1 MKRDPDTVDPPQSA
15 LRGMR
20 IVVVDDEPANTALLA
35 GLLRRWQ
42 YTNVLAMTDPNRV
55 LDAFTDL
62 VPDLLLLDVNM
73 PGLSGFDVMRLLA
86 RWTHGRLRV
95 PVLVLTADVTDK
107 TKHQALALG
116 ARDFL
121 TKPFDPEE
129 VRLRV
134 SNLLE
139 MRQLQLQLKAHA
151 DELEDRV
158 HRRTVQL
165 DLARLEVV
173 ERLALAAEYRDDD
186 THQHA
191 QRIGHTTALLAAGM
205 GLPRAAIQRIRR
217 AAPLHD
223 IGKIAIPDSILL
235 KPGKLTVEEREIIN
249 SHTLIGARILA
260 GSQSR
265 LLRVASEIAHS
276 HHERWDGDGYPN
288 GLAKA
293 AIPLVG
299 RLVAVADVFD
309 ALAHRR
315 PYKHPWPVDEAAGE
329 ISRQSARQF
338 GPAIVEVFKTLDHHA
353 LVSGKPDPT
362 PAAGLPA
369 TNRDA
374 GAREPLNIR

>member
-1 MKRDPDTVDPPQSA
+1 MKRDLDTVDPPQST
-15 LRGMR
+15 LHGMR
-20 IVVVDDEPANTALLA
+20 IVVVDDEPANTVLLA
-35 GLLRRWQ
+35 GLLKRWQ
-42 YTNVLAMTDPNRV
+42 YTNIVAITDPTRV
-55 LDAFTDL
+55 VAAFTEL

-73 PGLSGFDVMRLLA
+73 PVLSGFDVMRLLA
-86 RWTHGRLRV
+86 RWTHGSMRV
-95 PVLVLTADVTDK
+95 PVLVLAADRSDE

-134 SNLLE
+134 SSLLE
-139 MRQLQLQLKAHA
+139 MRRLQLQLKAHA
-151 DELEDRV
+151 DQLEERV
-158 HRRTVQL
+158 HRRTLQL

-173 ERLALAAEYRDDD
+173 QRLALAAEYRDDD

-191 QRIGHTTALLAAGM
+191 QRIGHTTALLAAGL
-205 GLPRAAIQRIRR
+205 GLPSGTIQRIRR

-235 KPGKLTVEEREIIN
+235 KPNMLTAEEREIIK

-260 GSQSR
+260 GSLSR
-265 LLRVASEIAHS
+265 LLRVASEIALS
-276 HHERWDGDGYPN
+276 HHERWDGNGYPN
-288 GLAKA
+288 GLAGA

-315 PYKHPWPVDEAAGE
+315 PYKHPWPVNEAAAE
-329 ISRQSARQF
+329 ISIQSGRQF
-338 GPAIVEVFKTLDHHA
+338 DPAIVEVFETLDPHV
-353 LVSGKPDPT
+353 LVAGKPDPSHAT
-362 PAAGLPA
+362 GLVA

-374 GAREPLNIR
+374 AARDALNVR

>member
-1 MKRDPDTVDPPQSA
+1 M
-15 LRGMR
+15 
-20 IVVVDDEPANTALLA
+20 
-35 GLLRRWQ
+35 
-42 YTNVLAMTDPNRV
+42 
-55 LDAFTDL
+55 
-62 VPDLLLLDVNM
+62 
-73 PGLSGFDVMRLLA
+73 
-86 RWTHGRLRV
+86 RV
-95 PVLVLTADVTDK
+95 PVLVLTADVTDE

-139 MRQLQLQLKAHA
+139 MRQLQLELKAHA

-165 DLARLEVV
+165 DQARLEVV

-235 KPGKLTVEEREIIN
+235 KPGKLTVEEREIIK

-265 LLRVASEIAHS
+265 LLRIASEIALS

-288 GLAKA
+288 GLAEA

-329 ISRQSARQF
+329 ISSQSGRQF
-338 GPAIVEVFKTLDHHA
+338 DPAIVDVFKTLDHHA
-353 LVSGKPDPT
+353 LVSRKPDPSPVT
-362 PAAGLPA
+362 GLPA
-369 TNRDA
+369 TNQDA
-374 GAREPLNIR
+374 GGREPVNVR

>member
-1 MKRDPDTVDPPQSA
+1 VKRDPDTLDPQQSA

-20 IVVVDDEPANTALLA
+20 IIVVDDEPANTALLA
-35 GLLRRWQ
+35 GLLKRWQ
-42 YTNVLAMTDPNRV
+42 YTNVLTMTDPTRV
-55 LDAFTDL
+55 VDAFMDL

-73 PGLSGFDVMRLLA
+73 PVLSGFDVMQLLA
-86 RWTHGRLRV
+86 RWTHGPIRV
-95 PVLVLTADVTDK
+95 PVLVLTADATDE

-165 DLARLEVV
+165 DQARLEVV

-205 GLPRAAIQRIRR
+205 GLPRATIQRIRR

-235 KPGKLTVEEREIIN
+235 KPGKLTVEEREIIK

-265 LLRVASEIAHS
+265 LLRVASEIALS
-276 HHERWDGDGYPN
+276 HHERWDGEGYPN
-288 GLAKA
+288 GLAGA

-329 ISRQSARQF
+329 ISSQSGQQF
-338 GPAIVEVFKTLDHHA
+338 DPAIVEVFKTLDHHA
-353 LVSGKPDPT
+353 LVSGTPDRG
-362 PAAGLPA
+362 PATGLLA

-374 GAREPLNIR
+374 GARDPLNVG

>member
-1 MKRDPDTVDPPQSA
+1 VKHDPDTVDPPQSA

-35 GLLRRWQ
+35 GLPRRWQ
-42 YTNVLAMTDPNRV
+42 YTNVLTMTDPTRV
-55 LDAFTDL
+55 VDAFTDL

-73 PGLSGFDVMRLLA
+73 PVLSGFDVMRLLA
-86 RWTHGRLRV
+86 RWTRGRIRV
-95 PVLVLTADVTDK
+95 PVLVLTADVTDE

-139 MRQLQLQLKAHA
+139 MRQLQLQLQAHA

-158 HRRTVQL
+158 HRRTVEL
-165 DLARLEVV
+165 DLARVEVV

-191 QRIGHTTALLAAGM
+191 QRIGYTTALLAGGM
-205 GLPRAAIQRIRR
+205 GLPRATIQRIRR

-235 KPGKLTVEEREIIN
+235 KPGKLTAEERETVK

-265 LLRVASEIAHS
+265 LLRVASEIALS
-276 HHERWDGDGYPN
+276 HHERWDGDGYPK
-288 GLAKA
+288 GLAGA

-329 ISRQSARQF
+329 ISRQSGRQF
-338 GPAIVEVFKTLDHHA
+338 DPAIVEVFKTLEHHA
-353 LVSGKPDPT
+353 LASGTPDPS

-369 TNRDA
+369 TNRDT
-374 GAREPLNIR
+374 GARDPLSVR